1 MVASSKRFRP
11 TLVPTLMVVP
21 ALVVLLG
28 LGFWQLERQAWKTA
42 LIDRIEARIDGPA
55 EPLPPTIDDLEA
67 WDYRAVTVGGE
78 FDHDREM
85 ALAGRVHNG
94 RPGFHLITPLR
105 RTDGDGPPVLVD
117 RGWVPA
123 DRRAPDS
130 RPDSR
135 PSGPVTVTGVVR
147 RPQGAG
153 WMTPDNDASANTWY
167 WIDIPGM
174 AAFAGLDAVAP
185 VIVEAGATPRGSLPV
200 GGQTRVD
207 LPNNHLEYALT
218 WFGFA
223 VILSVIYFLYHWR
236 RGSPDADGAPISSS

>member
-1 MVASSKRFRP
+1 MVVARKRFRP

-28 LGFWQLERQAWKTA
+28 LGFWQLERQAWKTDV
-42 LIDRIEARIDGPA
+42 IDRIEARIGGAP
-55 EPLPPTIDDLEA
+55 EPLPTAIDDPDA
-67 WDYRAVTVGGE
+67 WDYRAVTVSGE
-78 FDHDREM
+78 FDHQHEM
-85 ALAGRVHNG
+85 TLAGRVHNG
-94 RPGFHLITPLR
+94 RPGFHVITPLR

-123 DRRAPDS
+123 DRRAPDA

-135 PSGPVTVTGVVR
+135 PSGPITVTGVAR
-147 RPQGAG
+147 RPEAAG
-153 WMTPDNDASANTWY
+153 WMTPDNDPATNTWY
-167 WIDIPGM
+167 WVDVPGM
-174 AAFAGLDAVAP
+174 AAYAGLEAVAP
-185 VIVEAGATPRGSLPV
+185 MIVEAAETPTGSLPV
-200 GGQTRVD
+200 GGQTQVD

-236 RGSPDADGAPISSS
+236 RGSPDADGAPISPS